1 MVLVRRSEHATQVE
15 ESTNHLVRDVDLGFK
30 ALQSPG
36 KHVGA
41 LLIGGTAC
49 SSAAYVSAIIVH
61 PAHSRYNGLISPVR
75 LLFFGCKMG

>member
-1 MVLVRRSEHATQVE
+1 MMLVRRSEHATQVG

-36 KHVGA
+36 KHISA

-49 SSAAYVSAIIVH
+49 NSSVCERNYRS
-61 PAHSRYNGLISPVR
+61 SSTFTL
-75 LLFFGCKMG
+75 